1 MDINWK
7 CCILGL
13 LINILNEYEI
23 FKQIMWTF
31 LVSNVKLLQIGQ
43 KSVIKIFNNL
53 NTIKWIAPAQYNTS

>member
-53 NTIKWIAPAQYNTS
+53 NTIKKVAPAQYNTS